1 STHSFYSVAQV
12 IIEVYMI
19 DPTEWICNKENTYA
33 SLSPEEKKAIG
44 EFFLIWSYFESQ
56 VLNCNANR
64 TSFSNLANNLQ
75 NSEKISEIGLN
86 ELVTYFKER
95 YLSGGSFNDRYDAL
109 ELEKS
114 RNPPEVDAM
123 LLEDST
129 DQVTKLVGCL
139 FVVYRFRNNLF
150 HGPKWR
156 YKLSEQESN
165 MTKACQF
172 MIKIIDNT

>member
-1 STHSFYSVAQV
+1 
-12 IIEVYMI
+12 MI
-19 DPTEWICNKENTYA
+19 NPTEWICNKESTY
-33 SLSPEEKKAIG
+33 SNLSPEEKKAIG

-56 VLNCNANR
+56 VLSCNANR
-64 TSFSNLANNLQ
+64 TSFSALATTLL

-86 ELVTYFKER
+86 ELVIYFKDR
-95 YLSGGSFNDRYDAL
+95 YLSSGEFNDRYNAL
-109 ELEKS
+109 ELERS
-114 RNPPEVDAM
+114 GNPSEVNDM
-123 LLEDST
+123 LLDNST
-129 DQVTKLVGCL
+129 DQVTKLIGCL
-139 FVVYRFRNNLF
+139 FIVYRFRNNLF